1 MSKTQAS
8 SHFLFSSDNDL
19 TLSKSTTLSSAELF
33 TGAMPRK
40 FMEQGYLALGEVCIY
55 LAIQYQI
62 ERNCL
67 TTTAWGPD
75 SCNKVGK
82 CKSGEI
88 PIGRQNVK
96 LKIGVMGSA
105 TGTLSKT
112 HKKIA
117 YELGLAIAQS
127 DCVTITGAC
136 PGLPLESAKG
146 AHEAG
151 GIVIG
156 ISPALSE
163 WEHVSKYGS
172 PLKYHDVLIFTGS
185 GLMGR
190 EVVNIRSS
198 DVVVIIGGR
207 SGTLGEFSIAYDEG
221 KLIGVLIGTGGI
233 TAEIKHIV
241 KIIKKRTGARIIYG
255 RDPRILVKELL
266 DYYITEHHKH
276 PSVHHD
282 YTKSS
287 AIGDS

>member
-1 MSKTQAS
+1 MPCLTETPFHRRVDVKDTCLVLLFFDQLHG
-8 SHFLFSSDNDL
+8 SHIVEEHYIEFSGALFRRYAMQIYGAGLFNSWRSLHIFNYSD
-19 TLSKSTTLSSAELF
+19 
-33 TGAMPRK
+33 
-40 FMEQGYLALGEVCIY
+40 
-55 LAIQYQI
+55 QI
-62 ERNCL
+62 ERS
-67 TTTAWGPD
+67 TSTAWGRD

-82 CKSGEI
+82 YKSGEI
-88 PIGRQNVK
+88 PFGRQNLK

-172 PLKYHDVLIFTGS
+172 PLKYHDVLIFT
-185 GLMGR
+185 
-190 EVVNIRSS
+190 EVVLWVER
-198 DVVVIIGGR
+198 
-207 SGTLGEFSIAYDEG
+207 L
-221 KLIGVLIGTGGI
+221 
-233 TAEIKHIV
+233 
-241 KIIKKRTGARIIYG
+241 
-255 RDPRILVKELL
+255 
-266 DYYITEHHKH
+266 
-276 PSVHHD
+276 
-282 YTKSS
+282 
-287 AIGDS
+287 